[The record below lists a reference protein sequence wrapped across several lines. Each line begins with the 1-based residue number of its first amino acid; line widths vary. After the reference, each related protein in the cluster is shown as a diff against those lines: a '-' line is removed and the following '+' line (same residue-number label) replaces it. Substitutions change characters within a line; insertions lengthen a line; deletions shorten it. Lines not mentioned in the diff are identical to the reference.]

1 MNEFEREQPSYRL
14 AETHF
19 GDDLQAIAAREMGDA
34 NRWPELIWLNKLTHP
49 YITDDPR
56 LAGGSVIQSGSLIKI
71 PAPVGVYTD
80 DAASGQVFERDCQLV
95 GKMLQVDVSGDIAV
109 VAGID
114 NLKQQLTHRIN
125 TPTGQARRHPTYG
138 CMVWRLHGMK
148 GGIGNMLGAEYVQS
162 SLLSDY
168 RISNVTYAVAE
179 TSGDVLRV
187 TASAET
193 IAGSSVDVVT

>member
-34 NRWPELIWLNKLTHP
+34 NRWHELIWLNKLTYP
-49 YITDDPR
+49 YITDDPSQ
-56 LAGGSVIQSGSLIKI
+56 ASDSVLRSGAIIKI

-80 DAASGQVFERDCQLV
+80 DASRGQVFERDCQLV
-95 GKMLQVDVSGDIAV
+95 GKMLQADSGGDIAV

-114 NLKQQLTHRIN
+114 NLKQQLTHRII
-125 TPTGQARRHPTYG
+125 TPTGQARRHPSYG

-162 SLLSDY
+162 ALLSDY
-168 RISNVTYAVAE
+168 RISSVTYAAAE
-179 TSGDVLRV
+179 TSGDVVRV
-187 TASAET
+187 TATAET